1 MAALKK
7 PKYEHFAQALAQGL
21 NQTQAAVQAG
31 FAETDAPSR
40 GCKLARRPEIQARVK
55 ELEPRVAKQAEITL
69 NITKAWMIEE
79 LQQVLAKAMETKQL
93 GTAAKCIINIGKVSG
108 VYVEKQEVD
117 WLMTWD
123 GNVQSISDERL
134 KRVNELA
141 LKIACGDDQEKLA
154 ALKRRALG
162 EPQVID
168 ITPPKIM
175 AASVVVQVEPGL
187 PKSTLTVGA
196 LLVTVCHP

>member
-1 MAALKK
+1 MPALKK

-55 ELEPRVAKQAEITL
+55 ELGPRIAKQAEITT
-69 NITKAWMIEE
+69 NISKAWVIEKLCKTME
-79 LQQVLAKAMETKQL
+79 SAQADKQWSTVAK
-93 GTAAKCIINIGKVSG
+93 IIIEIAKVSG

-123 GNVQSISDERL
+123 GNLQTVSDERL
-134 KRVNELA
+134 ARIAELS
-141 LKIACGDDQEKLA
+141 LKIACGDDPEKIA

-168 ITPPKIM
+168 ITPPKNNGD
-175 AASVVVQVEPGL
+175 SG
-187 PKSTLTVGA
+187 
-196 LLVTVCHP
+196 

>member
-1 MAALKK
+1 VPALKK

-55 ELEPRVAKQAEITL
+55 ELGPRIAKQAEITT
-69 NITKAWMIEE
+69 NISKAWVIEKLCKTME
-79 LQQVLAKAMETKQL
+79 SAQADKQWSTVAK
-93 GTAAKCIINIGKVSG
+93 IIIDIPKVAG
-108 VYVEKQEVD
+108 VHVEKQEVD
-117 WLMTWD
+117 WMMSWD
-123 GNVQSISDERL
+123 GKIESLSDERL
-134 KRVNELA
+134 RQLTNISVMVATGGDPE
-141 LKIACGDDQEKLA
+141 KIA

-168 ITPPKIM
+168 ITPPKNHGD
-175 AASVVVQVEPGL
+175 SG
-187 PKSTLTVGA
+187 
-196 LLVTVCHP
+196 

>member
-55 ELEPRVAKQAEITL
+55 ELGPRIAKQAEMTT
-69 NITKAWMIEE
+69 NISKAWMIEE
-79 LQQVLAKAMETKQL
+79 LKQTMEEARAVKQYGVVAKT
-93 GTAAKCIINIGKVSG
+93 IIDIGKVSD

-117 WLMTWD
+117 WLMSWD
-123 GNVQSISDERL
+123 GNYKTVSDERL
-134 KRVNELA
+134 E
-141 LKIACGDDQEKLA
+141 KIKQLGMQIATQGDPAKIE
-154 ALKRRALG
+154 ALKRKALLRS
-162 EPQVID
+162 QVID
-168 ITPPKIM
+168 VPPQNNNGD
-175 AASVVVQVEPGL
+175 SG
-187 PKSTLTVGA
+187 
-196 LLVTVCHP
+196 